1 MMNYSRIKDTL
12 EEMQLL
18 EDAITVL
25 SLSGCVSQ
33 EVSNTLRLYANIE
46 NRNRRELQK
55 QLGSRLARWSKEQ
68 EESK

>member
-1 MMNYSRIKDTL
+1 MNYSRIKDTL

>member
-1 MMNYSRIKDTL
+1 MDFNRIKDTL